1 MTARAVDR
9 RRGLVYTIE
18 SSELFGSGLYVRLAA
33 HPPAS
38 VRALILRRPLVGTC
52 DVPGRDVHEFAGH
65 WNRRFRRYG
74 TALLTDPPVL
84 VARVATTCT
93 LYAGRDGGAAGTAV
107 FPRRPFSQVPMR

>member
-1 MTARAVDR
+1 
-9 RRGLVYTIE
+9 
-18 SSELFGSGLYVRLAA
+18 
-33 HPPAS
+33 

-84 VARVATTCT
+84 VARVATT
-93 LYAGRDGGAAGTAV
+93 YAPYVGREGRAPGTAI
-107 FPRRPFSQVPMR
+107 FPRRPFSRVRMR